1 MKVLYLT
8 FDDLTIPYA
17 WSVHVREVVNGLAA
31 RGHQVRLVCPAGK
44 APGVKAECDPLPPGK
59 FQHWGGSLKTFVNSG
74 KAFDPDVV
82 YVRGIHGTVT
92 PALAAGRLE
101 KPLVVEVNGLL
112 EDEVKGWRR
121 AVARKSH
128 RFTLKRAAGVVTVSP
143 LLKEAL
149 MERYG
154 YPAGKIDVV
163 PNGVD
168 PDLFKPGDRDAAR
181 KKLGLPSNRPV
192 VVCVGGFFTHH
203 AVDLLIA
210 GAAKA
215 GALLLLVGKEGPS
228 GGDILHAGRVA
239 HDRVPEYIAAAD
251 VCAYVLRAPHR
262 KFGFS
267 PLKVFEYMA
276 CGRPIVAATD
286 LPEIRSFI
294 NDEGVGVATGLEVD
308 AFASA
313 LADLLRDPDRGRR
326 LGTHGRALAESRYTW
341 DRSIGG
347 VEQALLRATKS

>member
-8 FDDLTIPYA
+8 FDDLTVPYA
-17 WSVHVREVVNGLAA
+17 WSVHVREVINGLAS
-31 RGHQVRLVCPAGK
+31 RGHQIRLVCPSGR
-44 APGVKAECDPLPPGK
+44 APGVKADCESLPPGK
-59 FQHWGGSLKTFVNSG
+59 FQHWSGSLSTFVRNG
-74 KAFDPDVV
+74 RAFEPDVL

-92 PALAAGRLE
+92 PALAAGRLGR
-101 KPLVVEVNGLL
+101 PLVVEVNGLL
-112 EDEVKGWRR
+112 EEEVKGWRR

-149 MERYG
+149 MDRYG
-154 YPAGKIDVV
+154 VPAPRIEIV

-168 PDLFKPGDRDAAR
+168 PERFKPGDRDAAR
-181 KKLGLPSNRPV
+181 QRLGLPQSRPI

-203 AVDLLIA
+203 AVDFLIA
-210 GAAKA
+210 AAGKT
-215 GALLLLVGKEGPS
+215 GALLVLVGKEGPS

-239 HDRVPEYIAAAD
+239 HDRVPDYIAAAD

-262 KFGFS
+262 QFGYS

-276 CGRPIVAATD
+276 SARPVVAATD

-294 NDEGVGVATGLEVD
+294 NDEGIGVATGLEID
-308 AFASA
+308 AFAGA
-313 LADLLRDPDRGRR
+313 LADLLRDPDRSRR
-326 LGTHGRALAESRYTW
+326 LGTLGRALAVSRFTW
-341 DRSIGG
+341 ERAVDG
-347 VEQALLRATKS
+347 VERALLRASET

>member
-44 APGVKAECDPLPPGK
+44 APGVNAECDPLPPGK
-59 FQHWGGSLKTFVNSG
+59 FQHWGGSLKTFVASG
-74 KAFDPDVV
+74 RAFDPDVV

-101 KPLVVEVNGLL
+101 RPLVVEVNGLL

-154 YPAGKIDVV
+154 YPAAKIDVV

-168 PDLFKPGDRDAAR
+168 PERFAPGDRDAAR
-181 KKLGLPSNRPV
+181 KKLDLPATRPV

-215 GALLLLVGKEGPS
+215 GALLVLVGKEGPS

-239 HDRVPEYIAAAD
+239 HDRVADYIAAAD
-251 VCAYVLRAPHR
+251 VCAYVLRAPHQ

-286 LPEIRSFI
+286 LAEIRTFI
-294 NDEGVGVATGLEVD
+294 NDQGVGVATVLEVD
-308 AFASA
+308 AFAAA
-313 LADLLRDPDRGRR
+313 LADLLRDPDRGRTMG
-326 LGTHGRALAESRYTW
+326 LKGRALAESRYTW
-341 DRSIGG
+341 EQSAGG
-347 VEQALLRATKS
+347 VERALLRATRS

>member
-17 WSVHVREVVNGLAA
+17 WAVHVREVVNNLVAK
-31 RGHQVRLVCPAGK
+31 GHQVRLVCPAGK
-44 APGVKAECDPLPPGK
+44 APGVQADCDPLPPGK
-59 FQHWGGSLKTFVNSG
+59 FQHWGGSLKTFVHSG
-74 KAFDPDVV
+74 KNFDPDVV

-154 YPAGKIDVV
+154 YPAAQIEVV

-168 PDLFKPGDRDAAR
+168 PARFSPGDRDAAR
-181 KKLGLPSNRPV
+181 RKLNLPSGRQV

-215 GALLLLVGKEGPS
+215 GALLVLVGKEGPS

-239 HDRVPEYIAAAD
+239 HDRVPDFIAAAD
-251 VCAYVLRAPHR
+251 VCAYVLRAPHQ

-294 NDEGVGVATGLEVD
+294 NDEGVGVATALEVD
-308 AFASA
+308 AFAA
-313 LADLLRDPDRGRR
+313 AMTDLLRDPDRGRR
-326 LGTHGRALAESRYTW
+326 MGQKGRALAESRYTW
-341 DRSIGG
+341 EKSAGG
-347 VEQALLRATKS
+347 VERALLRATRS

>member
-1 MKVLYLT
+1 MRILYLT
-8 FDDLTIPYA
+8 FDDLTVPYA
-17 WSVHVREVVNGLAA
+17 WSVHVREIINRLSA

-44 APGVKAECDPLPPGK
+44 APGIRADCDPLPPGK

-74 KAFDPDVV
+74 KDFKPDAV

-101 KPLVVEVNGLL
+101 RPLVVEVNGLL

-128 RFTLKRAAGVVTVSP
+128 RFTLRRAAGVVTVSP

-154 YPAGKIDVV
+154 YPASKIEIV

-168 PDLFKPGDRDAAR
+168 PDRFRPGDRDGAR
-181 KKLGLPSNRPV
+181 QRLGLPNDRPV
-192 VVCVGGFFTHH
+192 IVCVGGFFTHH

-210 GAAKA
+210 AAGKT
-215 GALLLLVGKEGPS
+215 GALLILVGKEGPS

-239 HDRVPEYIAAAD
+239 HDRVPDFIAAAD
-251 VCAYVLRAPHR
+251 VCAYVLRAPHP
-262 KFGFS
+262 KFGYS

-276 CGRPIVAATD
+276 CARPVVAATD

-294 NDEGVGVATGLEVD
+294 NDEGIGVATGLEVD
-308 AFASA
+308 AFAGA
-313 LADLLRDPDRGRR
+313 LATLLRDPDRGRR
-326 LGTHGRALAESRYTW
+326 MGKQGRALAESRYTW
-341 DRSIGG
+341 ERSAAG
-347 VEQALLRATKS
+347 VERALLRATQS

>member
-1 MKVLYLT
+1 LKILYLT

-17 WSVHVREVVNGLAA
+17 WSTHVREVVNHLAA
-31 RGHQVRLVCPAGK
+31 RGHAVRLVCPAGK
-44 APGVKAECDPLPPGK
+44 APGVHAECDPLPPGK
-59 FQHWGGSLKTFVNSG
+59 FQHWGGSLNTFVNSG
-74 KAFDPDVV
+74 KAFSPDVV

-101 KPLVVEVNGLL
+101 RPLVVEINGLL

-121 AVARKSH
+121 AIARKSH
-128 RFTLKRAAGVVTVSP
+128 RFTLKRASGVVTVSP

-149 MERYG
+149 VERYG
-154 YPAGKIDVV
+154 YPASKIDVV

-168 PDLFKPGDRDAAR
+168 PARFAPGDRNAAR
-181 KKLGLPSNRPV
+181 KKLNLPSDRPIV
-192 VVCVGGFFTHH
+192 ACVAGFFTHH

-215 GALLLLVGKEGPS
+215 GALLVLVGKAGPS

-239 HDRVPEYIAAAD
+239 HDRVPDYIAAAD
-251 VCAYVLRAPHR
+251 LCAYVLRTPHQ

-276 CGRPIVAATD
+276 CGRPVVAATD

-294 NDEGVGVATGLEVD
+294 NGEGVGVATDLEVG
-308 AFASA
+308 AFAA
-313 LADLLRDPDRGRR
+313 AITDLLRDPQGARR
-326 LGTHGRALAESRYTW
+326 MGERGRALAEARFTW
-341 DRSIGG
+341 ARAAAG
-347 VEQALLRATKS
+347 VEAALLRARSP

>member
-1 MKVLYLT
+1 MRVLYLT
-8 FDDLTIPYA
+8 FDDLTVPYA

-31 RGHQVRLVCPAGK
+31 RGHEVRLVCPAGK
-44 APGVKAECDPLPPGK
+44 APGVNADCDPLPPGK
-59 FQHWGGSLKTFVNSG
+59 FQHWGGSLSTFVASG
-74 KAFDPDVV
+74 RSFKPDAI

-92 PALAAGRLE
+92 PALAAGRLDT
-101 KPLVVEVNGLL
+101 PLVVEINGLL

-154 YPAGKIDVV
+154 YPAAKIEVV

-168 PDLFKPGDRDAAR
+168 PGRFKPGDRAAAR
-181 KKLGLPSNRPV
+181 EQLGLPPSRPV
-192 VVCVGGFFTHH
+192 IVCVGGFFAHH

-210 GAAKA
+210 AAGRT
-215 GALLLLVGKEGPS
+215 GALLVLVGKEGPS

-239 HDRVPEYIAAAD
+239 HDRVADYIAAAD
-251 VCAYVLRAPHR
+251 VCAYVLRAPHQ
-262 KFGFS
+262 KFGYS

-276 CGRPIVAATD
+276 CERPVVAATD
-286 LPEIRSFI
+286 LAEIRSFI
-294 NDEGVGVATGLEVD
+294 NDEGVGVATALEVD
-308 AFASA
+308 AFAGA

-326 LGTHGRALAESRYTW
+326 LGRQGRLLAESRYTW
-341 DRSIGG
+341 DRAVAG
-347 VEQALLRATKS
+347 VERVLLRATRS

>member
-31 RGHQVRLVCPAGK
+31 RGHQVRLVCPAGR
-44 APGVKAECDPLPPGK
+44 APGVKADCDPLPPGK
-59 FQHWGGSLKTFVNSG
+59 FQHWGGSLKTFVTSG

-101 KPLVVEVNGLL
+101 RPLVVEVNGLL

-121 AVARKSH
+121 AVVRKSH

-143 LLKEAL
+143 LLKAAL
-149 MERYG
+149 AERYG
-154 YPAGKIDVV
+154 YPAGQIDVV

-168 PDLFKPGDRDAAR
+168 PDRFKPGDPKAAR
-181 KKLGLPSNRPV
+181 AKLGLPQNRPI

-203 AVDLLIA
+203 AVDFLIA
-210 GAAKA
+210 AAAKA
-215 GALLLLVGKEGPS
+215 GALLVLVGKEGPS
-228 GGDILHAGRVA
+228 GGDILHAGK
-239 HDRVPEYIAAAD
+239 VPHEQVPDYIVAAD

-262 KFGFS
+262 QFGFS
-267 PLKVFEYMA
+267 PLKLFEYMA
-276 CGRPIVAATD
+276 CGKFIVAATD
-286 LPEIRSFI
+286 QEEIRTFI
-294 NDEGVGVATGLEVD
+294 NTERIGVATDLKVD
-308 AFASA
+308 DFASA
-313 LADLLRDPDRGRR
+313 MSFTLRSRI
-326 LGTHGRALAESRYTW
+326 LGEANLEARALVERRFTWARSAE
-341 DRSIGG
+341 G
-347 VEQALLRATKS
+347 VERALLRATRS